1 MKKAISL
8 VITIALMVI
17 CLAVGTVAH
26 AASQE
31 VTLSSGGSLSDA
43 LTQVADGGTIVVDG
57 TVTVTAAPGIH
68 GKTVTI
74 TGGNL
79 DFSGLSGNLSLGD
92 HITFENITLTFAAD
106 RSPAQAIY
114 ANGYKVKIGEGVTMP
129 NAIRIFGGK
138 SGGTTP
144 STNLTVL
151 SGYYTQ
157 IFGGGNN
164 SNVTGDVN
172 LYVGG
177 NVNSG
182 IDAFSHSKGSCI
194 YGGNYTPDGSSNT
207 IGGTVR
213 TVFTGN
219 AKANY
224 IYGGNLGPG
233 TCTVNGGVDLTVS
246 GGSAMSVYGGSQSAD
261 FTGDVKLLVS
271 GGTMEQVFG
280 GCESKALTG
289 DVKLDITGGTIKRR
303 VYGGCYNNYTS
314 SGWSSTCYV
323 TGDIVLT
330 LHSGANIDFSYNDSD
345 RAIYAHSRQKNL
357 SSTEISHLVYADATA
372 YSNYKNKVKAQDW
385 TMQFIM
391 GSTSAADHIH
401 YHTYSASD
409 AVITQSCIDK
419 NCSATATVVVEGTPV
434 YTGAPVAPAK
444 VIYSG
449 DWYGGELDVT
459 YANNDQPG
467 TGIASITCGGTTASL
482 DFTIALPNLYMNGT
496 GYGCLEDA
504 IEAARQ
510 TPGADAITLT
520 QDIEVATWM
529 VINTDVTITADKA
542 VTITAADTQTGSM
555 IRVIAGGKLT
565 VEGASED
572 AKITFAAGVNT
583 ANVIVNNGGEIN
595 LTNVRLLGN
604 KNTTYTRNN
613 KACGIFN
620 DEGTVTAKSVDVA
633 DMVMGD
639 GIYALA
645 GTTVNLD
652 NVTVTG
658 SGRYGIKVS
667 GTVNIYNT
675 VHSDHALSVS
685 NTVNNAIDVENGG
698 KIVCDL
704 NDVPAGTY
712 AIKLFE
718 NLRKDLYVRTG
729 GFADLPYA
737 NS

>member
-271 GGTMEQVFG
+271 GGTAP
-280 GCESKALTG
+280 S
-289 DVKLDITGGTIKRR
+289 
-303 VYGGCYNNYTS
+303 
-314 SGWSSTCYV
+314 
-323 TGDIVLT
+323 
-330 LHSGANIDFSYNDSD
+330 
-345 RAIYAHSRQKNL
+345 
-357 SSTEISHLVYADATA
+357 
-372 YSNYKNKVKAQDW
+372 
-385 TMQFIM
+385 
-391 GSTSAADHIH
+391 
-401 YHTYSASD
+401 
-409 AVITQSCIDK
+409 
-419 NCSATATVVVEGTPV
+419 PV
-434 YTGAPVAPAK
+434 
-444 VIYSG
+444 
-449 DWYGGELDVT
+449 
-459 YANNDQPG
+459 
-467 TGIASITCGGTTASL
+467 
-482 DFTIALPNLYMNGT
+482 
-496 GYGCLEDA
+496 
-504 IEAARQ
+504 R
-510 TPGADAITLT
+510 
-520 QDIEVATWM
+520 
-529 VINTDVTITADKA
+529 
-542 VTITAADTQTGSM
+542 
-555 IRVIAGGKLT
+555 
-565 VEGASED
+565 
-572 AKITFAAGVNT
+572 
-583 ANVIVNNGGEIN
+583 
-595 LTNVRLLGN
+595 
-604 KNTTYTRNN
+604 
-613 KACGIFN
+613 
-620 DEGTVTAKSVDVA
+620 
-633 DMVMGD
+633 
-639 GIYALA
+639 
-645 GTTVNLD
+645 
-652 NVTVTG
+652 
-658 SGRYGIKVS
+658 
-667 GTVNIYNT
+667 
-675 VHSDHALSVS
+675 
-685 NTVNNAIDVENGG
+685 
-698 KIVCDL
+698 
-704 NDVPAGTY
+704 
-712 AIKLFE
+712 
-718 NLRKDLYVRTG
+718 
-729 GFADLPYA
+729 
-737 NS
+737 